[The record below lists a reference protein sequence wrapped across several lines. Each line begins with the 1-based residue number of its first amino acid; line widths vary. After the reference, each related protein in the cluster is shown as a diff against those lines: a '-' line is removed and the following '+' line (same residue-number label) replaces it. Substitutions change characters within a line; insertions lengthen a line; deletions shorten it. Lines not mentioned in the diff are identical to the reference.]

1 VGYHKCR
8 ERLAALSEAVERPVV
23 QRLGHL
29 LDRLGNTDLTEQML
43 ESLQARGST
52 SWVEL
57 DRQEAG
63 DPDFAPVP
71 QERDSRWRVT
81 VRRVPELDE

>member
-63 DPDFAPVP
+63 DPDFAPDP